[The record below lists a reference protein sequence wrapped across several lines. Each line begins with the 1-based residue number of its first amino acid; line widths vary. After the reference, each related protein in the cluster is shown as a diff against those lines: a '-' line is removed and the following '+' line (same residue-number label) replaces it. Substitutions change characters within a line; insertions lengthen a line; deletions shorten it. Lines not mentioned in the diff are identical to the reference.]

1 MTDPVEALFKRTTQ
15 GIKPGLEVIT
25 NLLEALGN
33 PHHKLAVIHV
43 AGTNGKGS
51 VCAML
56 ESVLRASGF
65 KTGLYTSPHLVDFFE
80 RFRINGIQITEEK
93 LEYHIGQMEAIDS

>member
-1 MTDPVEALFKRTTQ
+1 MNDAAKALFARTTQ

-25 NLLEALGN
+25 ALLAALDN
-33 PHHKLAVIHV
+33 PYRQFGVIHV

-56 ESVLRASGF
+56 
-65 KTGLYTSPHLVDFFE
+65 
-80 RFRINGIQITEEK
+80 
-93 LEYHIGQMEAIDS
+93 